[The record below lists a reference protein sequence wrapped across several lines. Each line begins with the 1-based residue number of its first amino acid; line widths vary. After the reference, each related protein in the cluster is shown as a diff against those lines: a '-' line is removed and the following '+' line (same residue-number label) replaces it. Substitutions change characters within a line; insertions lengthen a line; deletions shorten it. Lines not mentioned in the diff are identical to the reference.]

1 MSEKPPASHEKVS
14 RWDRPKPPRDWRW
27 VVGGI
32 GRTLITLGLLMFAFV
47 AYQLWGT
54 GIQTARAQRTLAAE
68 FDELVAAT
76 PPPTIA
82 ATTTSAPPSTAPT
95 PGDTTVPV
103 DPTPTTA
110 APVLSPA
117 KPIPD
122 QGKAVARLEI
132 PRMGLNRIVV
142 EGATAGDLV
151 KGPGHF
157 PETPLPGQ
165 LGNAAIAGH
174 RTTYLHPFFDIDK
187 LQPGDEIIV
196 TTLNGRYVYHVTGT
210 EIVAPEDYA
219 AVIPT
224 TDVTKATLTLVSCT
238 PRYSAKNR
246 IIVRSELAP
255 DLSDALT
262 EAAPLAPSLDPPGD
276 TPVDSAVTLPD
287 EGPVSVVD
295 TAGPTATTAPVDS
308 TSAGTVPVA
317 VDPPGGSSQAE
328 AGAVSSPD
336 AFTDGWFSDS
346 TAIPQA
352 IMWGIALAAIA
363 VGSYLLCRRFR
374 RYWVGIAAGFAPFIV
389 VLYFF
394 YENVNRL
401 LPPNL

>member
-1 MSEKPPASHEKVS
+1 MSEKPPASHDKVS
-14 RWDRPKPPRDWRW
+14 HWDRPKPPHDWRW

-54 GIQTARAQRTLAAE
+54 GIQTAQAQRTLAAE
-68 FDELVAAT
+68 FDQQVSGNQPAN
-76 PPPTIA
+76 P
-82 ATTTSAPPSTAPT
+82 TTTTTAAPT
-95 PGDTTVPV
+95 TEPTTSDSTVTT
-103 DPTPTTA
+103 DPAAPTTTA
-110 APVLSPA
+110 APVLPPA
-117 KPIPD
+117 QPVPD
-122 QGKAVARLEI
+122 VGKGVARLEI
-132 PRMGLNRIVV
+132 PRMSLNRIVV
-142 EGATAGDLV
+142 EGASADDLA

-174 RTTYLHPFFDIDK
+174 RTTHLHPFFDIDK

-219 AVIPT
+219 SVIPT

-246 IIVRSELAP
+246 IVVRSELVP
-255 DLSDALT
+255 DQSDALT
-262 EAAPLAPSLDPPGD
+262 EPI
-276 TPVDSAVTLPD
+276 PVDQAPDPSATTLPAD
-287 EGPVSVVD
+287 DPVTVVD
-295 TAGPTATTAPVDS
+295 TVGATATTAPAETPPATSPSGS
-308 TSAGTVPVA
+308 TSPTAVA
-317 VDPPGGSSQAE
+317 ASSGSTPSSPA
-328 AGAVSSPD
+328 ATTSPD
-336 AFTDGWFSDS
+336 AFTDSWFSDR
-346 TAIPQA
+346 TAITPA
-352 IMWGIALAAIA
+352 IMWGAFLAAIA
-363 VGSYLLCRRFR
+363 YGIYLVSRRFR
-374 RYWVGIAAGFAPFIV
+374 RYWVGILAGFVPFIV
-389 VLYFF
+389 ALYFF